1 MDLTKL
7 IVQLS
12 DYIFEKEATVKEG
25 VKNIMLN
32 KPYMLESERLHKEG
46 FTQGE
51 LKGRTEGRTEGRIK
65 ERHDMIKNALL
76 RGTTPEQLIHLMGF
90 EKAEILAC
98 QKKLEGT
105 K

>member
-1 MDLTKL
+1 
-7 IVQLS
+7 
-12 DYIFEKEATVKEG
+12 
-25 VKNIMLN
+25 MLN

-51 LKGRTEGRTEGRIK
+51 LKGRTEGRIK
-65 ERHDMIKNALL
+65 ERHDMIKTALL

-98 QKKLEGT
+98 QKELEDT